1 MATREVFVANQIL
14 TAAEQN
20 ALATAMIAINAQTG
34 TTYTTVLTDDGK
46 LITCSNASAI
56 SVTIPPN
63 SSVAYGIGTQLNFAQ
78 LSTGQVTLACAWPPP
93 TPIGVPPGTNLLVP
107 TPPLSNPC
115 PAGPVQ
121 PQTPGHHWAE
131 SLLNR
136 QLRKDGQAQV

>member
-1 MATREVFVANQIL
+1 MATRQSFTASQVL

-78 LSTGQVTLACAWPPP
+78 LGAGQVTLVAGA
-93 TPIGVPPGTNLLVP
+93 GVTLNSAGTKLKLKEQYAVATCVKTDTNTWFVVGNLK
-107 TPPLSNPC
+107 
-115 PAGPVQ
+115 A
-121 PQTPGHHWAE
+121 
-131 SLLNR
+131 
-136 QLRKDGQAQV
+136 